1 MKTRNDPRHQKREH
15 AIQQLYQWD
24 FRRSEPPDEV
34 IVPVISRITEIDSM
48 IKESATQ
55 WPLEQVAPVDRA
67 ILRYGT
73 WELLFAENRPS
84 EKVIIDES
92 IELAKE
98 YGGDSSPS
106 FINGVLGN
114 ILKKHSDISE
124 ASSRSSE

>member
-15 AIQQLYQWD
+15 AIQLLFQWD
-24 FRRSEPPDEV
+24 FRKDEPVDPDISL
-34 IVPVISRITEIDSM
+34 IVSKIGQIDQM

-73 WELLFAENRPS
+73 WELLYSENRLS
-84 EKVIIDES
+84 EKVVIDES

-106 FINGVLGN
+106 FINGVLGA
-114 ILKKHSDISE
+114 ILKKHGTESLKES
-124 ASSRSSE
+124 

>member
-24 FRRSEPPDEV
+24 FRKDEQMDEV
-34 IVPVISRITEIDSM
+34 IVPIVSRIDEIDSF
-48 IKESATQ
+48 IKDSATQ
-55 WPLEQVAPVDRA
+55 WPLEQIAPVDRA

-73 WELLFAENRPS
+73 WELLFSENRPS

-106 FINGVLGN
+106 FVNGVLGS
-114 ILKKHSDISE
+114 ILKKSE
-124 ASSRSSE
+124 DSLPRSE

>member
-24 FRRSEPPDEV
+24 FRKSEPLDEV
-34 IVPVISRITEIDSM
+34 IVSVVSKIEEVDSF

-55 WPLEQVAPVDRA
+55 WPIEQIAPVDLA

-73 WELLFAENRPS
+73 WELLFSENRPP
-84 EKVIIDES
+84 EKVVIDES

-106 FINGVLGN
+106 FINGVLGS
-114 ILKKHSDISE
+114 ILKKQPQAVSQE
-124 ASSRSSE
+124 

>member
-15 AIQQLYQWD
+15 AIQLLYQWD
-24 FRRSEPPDEV
+24 FRKDVPIDADISE
-34 IVPVISRITEIDSM
+34 IISKIDDIDTY

-73 WELLFAENRPS
+73 WELIFAEGRPS
-84 EKVIIDES
+84 EKVVIDES

-98 YGGDSSPS
+98 YGGENSPS
-106 FINGVLGN
+106 FINGVLGS
-114 ILKKHSDISE
+114 ILKKHGTVVPE
-124 ASSRSSE
+124 E

>member
-15 AIQQLYQWD
+15 AIQLLYQWD
-24 FRRSEPPDEV
+24 FRKDQPVDDEIAV
-34 IVPVISRITEIDSM
+34 IVSKITEIDSL
-48 IKESATQ
+48 IKDSATQ

-73 WELLFAENRPS
+73 WELLYSESRPS

-98 YGGDSSPS
+98 YGGENSPS
-106 FINGVLGN
+106 FVNGVLGS
-114 ILKKHSDISE
+114 ILKKHLEKSQ
-124 ASSRSSE
+124 

>member
-15 AIQQLYQWD
+15 AIQLLFQWD
-24 FRRSEPPDEV
+24 FRKGEAVDADIQE
-34 IVPVISRITEIDSM
+34 IVSKVDEIDSM
-48 IKESATQ
+48 IAESATQ

-73 WELLFAENRPS
+73 WELMYAENRPS
-84 EKVIIDES
+84 EKVVIDES

-106 FINGVLGN
+106 FINGVLGS
-114 ILKKHSDISE
+114 ILKKHGKTSAEI
-124 ASSRSSE
+124 

>member
-15 AIQQLYQWD
+15 AIQLLFQWD
-24 FRRSEPPDEV
+24 FRKEEPIDPDIQD
-34 IVPVISRITEIDSM
+34 IVSRVGEIDVM

-73 WELLFAENRPS
+73 WELMYADNRPS
-84 EKVIIDES
+84 EKVVIDES

-98 YGGDSSPS
+98 YGGDSSPA

-114 ILKKHSDISE
+114 ILKKHGKTDAE
-124 ASSRSSE
+124 EK